1 MRFLG
6 FGRRRTPVA
15 TPVDDPYNINVSQ
28 SIKSSILTYQKQAK
42 IISQDLAAGINKSK
56 EIYTHMDEQITLL
69 TTKDNSIIEAN
80 TKMEVA
86 LNSILTDIQDSKQ
99 SIKNLAWTLHSLIP
113 TFLKAADLNIT
124 TSEVAVER
132 LVDSLPGI
140 EKMSNDALVE
150 LNSIKT
156 KLKNFK
162 SEVKG
167 FEMEKEDMF
176 ALNELLK
183 QYIEPHIKES
193 DKHFTAIEN
202 HKKALLK
209 IRNQGLKK
217 MMGGTYSGDKKR

>member
-15 TPVDDPYNINVSQ
+15 TPVDDPYNTNVSQ

-86 LNSILTDIQDSKQ
+86 LNSILTDIQDSKR
-99 SIKNLAWTLHSLIP
+99 SIKNLAWTLHNLIP

-156 KLKNFK
+156 KLNNFK

-217 MMGGTYSGDKKR
+217 MMGGSYSGDKKR

>member
-1 MRFLG
+1 MRFFG

-15 TPVDDPYNINVSQ
+15 TPVDDPYNINLSQ
-28 SIKSSILTYQKQAK
+28 SIKSSILTYRKQAK

-56 EIYTHMDEQITLL
+56 EIYSDMNEQITLL
-69 TTKDNSIIEAN
+69 TTKDNSIIDAN

-86 LNSILTDIQDSKQ
+86 LKSILSDIRDSKQ
-99 SIKNLAWTLHSLIP
+99 SIRNLAYTLNGLVP

-132 LVDSLPGI
+132 LVDSLPNI
-140 EKMSNDALVE
+140 EKMSNDVLVE
-150 LNSIKT
+150 LNSIKI
-156 KLKNFK
+156 KLNKFK

-167 FEMEKEDMF
+167 FEMEKDDML
-176 ALNELLK
+176 ALNKLLR
-183 QYIEPHIKES
+183 QYIEPHIKSS

-217 MMGGTYSGDKKR
+217 MMGGSYSGDKKR

>member
-1 MRFLG
+1 MRFFR
-6 FGRRRTPVA
+6 FGRGRTPVA

-28 SIKSSILTYQKQAK
+28 SIKSSILTYRKQAK

-56 EIYTHMDEQITLL
+56 EIYSDMNEQITLL
-69 TTKDNSIIEAN
+69 TTKDNSIIDAN

-86 LNSILTDIQDSKQ
+86 LRSILSDIQDSKQ
-99 SIKNLAWTLHSLIP
+99 SIKNLAYVLNTLVP

-132 LVDSLPGI
+132 LVDSLPNI
-140 EKMSNDALVE
+140 EKMSNDVLAE

-156 KLKNFK
+156 KLNKFK

-167 FEMEKEDMF
+167 FEMEQADML
-176 ALNELLK
+176 ALNKLLR
-183 QYIEPHIKES
+183 QYIEPHIKSS

-209 IRNQGLKK
+209 IRNEGLKK

>member
-99 SIKNLAWTLHSLIP
+99 SIKNLAWTL
-113 TFLKAADLNIT
+113 
-124 TSEVAVER
+124 
-132 LVDSLPGI
+132 
-140 EKMSNDALVE
+140 
-150 LNSIKT
+150 
-156 KLKNFK
+156 
-162 SEVKG
+162 
-167 FEMEKEDMF
+167 
-176 ALNELLK
+176 
-183 QYIEPHIKES
+183 
-193 DKHFTAIEN
+193 
-202 HKKALLK
+202 
-209 IRNQGLKK
+209 
-217 MMGGTYSGDKKR
+217 

>member
-1 MRFLG
+1 
-6 FGRRRTPVA
+6 
-15 TPVDDPYNINVSQ
+15 
-28 SIKSSILTYQKQAK
+28 
-42 IISQDLAAGINKSK
+42 
-56 EIYTHMDEQITLL
+56 
-69 TTKDNSIIEAN
+69 
-80 TKMEVA
+80 
-86 LNSILTDIQDSKQ
+86 
-99 SIKNLAWTLHSLIP
+99 
-113 TFLKAADLNIT
+113 IT